1 MDFFQLSYEQRI
13 PETQRVRELRA
24 LGKIPAVVYGHG
36 FPTQA
41 VTLNGKEFERFL
53 ARVHASPIVHLCDA
67 LGSPIPA
74 VLKDIQRDALTEQ
87 VLHADFHR
95 VRMEWRLTTTLS
107 LELVGESPA
116 VKERAGVLVKIVGSL
131 DIECLPGD
139 LVSSIPVD
147 LSKLQQVH
155 DRIRV
160 SDLSVPNGIRV
171 LNDPETIVVTVQEQ
185 RQEEIEPTKP
195 VEDVSAVEVAGKK
208 EKSVEEVEA
217 EDVKG
222 KKE

>member
-1 MDFFQLSYEQRI
+1 MDFFSLSYEQRV
-13 PETQRVRELRA
+13 PDTQGLRVLRTG
-24 LGKIPAVVYGHG
+24 GKVPAVVYGHG

-41 VTLNGKEFERFL
+41 VAINGKDLERFL
-53 ARVHASPIVHLCDA
+53 NRVHASPIVHLQDKT
-67 LGSPIPA
+67 GSPIPA
-74 VLKDIQRDALTEQ
+74 VLKDVQRDAMTER

-95 VRMEWRLTTTLS
+95 VRMEERLTTTLA

-116 VKERAGVLVKIVGSL
+116 VKEHAGVLVKLVGSL
-131 DIECLPGD
+131 DIECLPAD

-147 LSKLQQVH
+147 LSALQKIN

-160 SDLSVPNGIRV
+160 SDCSIPKGIRV
-171 LNDPETIVVTVQEQ
+171 LNDPEMIVVTVQEQ

-195 VEDVSAVEVAGKK
+195 VEDVSAVADAGKK
-208 EKSVEEVEA
+208 EKKVEDVEES
-217 EDVKG
+217 VKA